1 MLENRFFVFLIIF
14 GGIVSGVIVGAFFAL
29 TRDLPQIRSL
39 ENFQPSAVT
48 RIYSNDQTL
57 IGELYVEKRDP
68 VPFEE
73 IPEYLKKAL
82 VCTEDRS
89 FYVHSGVDLKGIIR
103 AIVKD
108 IETRSFAQGAST
120 ITQQLVRT
128 LFLTKKKTLTRKL
141 KEAILTFQLE
151 RSYTKNEIL
160 TFYLNQVY
168 FGSGAYGIKSAAQIF
183 FGKPVNRLTISE
195 SALIAG
201 MPKSPSRYSPL
212 INKDLAV
219 KRRNIVLMQMKETGI
234 ITNAEYR
241 SARKE
246 PLNLNGQT
254 NPLAKA
260 PYFKDYLVSQLEK
273 TVGSTRLYRD
283 GLTIISTL
291 DYGLQIAAEKAVTKR
306 LPALEARMERNG
318 IEHPDPQCAVIV
330 IDVKSGEILAM
341 VGGKDYSRSSY
352 NRAVSAKRQPGS
364 AFKPLLYACA
374 VDKGFPQSMLLLDA
388 PVIFPGSG
396 KDNFWKPENFS
407 KTYSGEITMRKA
419 LALSKNI
426 PAVRLMEIL
435 GVSSVVGFAHN
446 LGIESYLSPYLS
458 LALGTSEVTLLELT
472 AAYSVFSNQG
482 KHIKPFGI
490 TEIQDRSGRI
500 IFREKPVK
508 KMAVARATAAIMAD
522 MLTGVIKEGT
532 GRKALLLRQPLAG
545 KTGTTNEYNDAL
557 FIGFSPSVAIG
568 VWVGQDK
575 KGTLG
580 KGETGARAALPIWID
595 IMKKAQ
601 ASIPGQ
607 YFDIPDGVI
616 KVPMDLV
623 TGRSLDR
630 DSPNAVEA
638 LFQKGIEPKRYS
650 LK

>member
-1 MLENRFFVFLIIF
+1 MTQNRVLLFVIIF
-14 GGIVSGVIVGAFFAL
+14 SSIVSGVIVGAFFAL

-39 ENFQPSAVT
+39 ENFKPSAIT
-48 RIYSNDQTL
+48 RIYSNDRSL
-57 IGELYVEKRDP
+57 IGELYVEKREL
-68 VPFEE
+68 VPFDE

-89 FYVHSGVDLKGIIR
+89 FYIHSGVDLKGIIR
-103 AIVKD
+103 AILKD
-108 IETRSFAQGAST
+108 IKTRSFAQGAST
-120 ITQQLVRT
+120 ITQQLIRT

-168 FGSGAYGIKSAAQIF
+168 FGSGAYGIKSAARIF

-212 INKDLAV
+212 VNKDLAIR
-219 KRRNIVLMQMKETGI
+219 RRNIVLMQMMKTGI
-234 ITNAEYR
+234 ITNTEYR
-241 SARKE
+241 AAKNE

-260 PYFKDYLVSQLEK
+260 PYFTDYLVSQLEK
-273 TVGSTRLYRD
+273 TIGSARLYRD
-283 GLTIISTL
+283 GLTIYSTL
-291 DYGLQIAAEKAVTKR
+291 DYDLQMAAEKAVTRR
-306 LPALEARMERNG
+306 LPELEARMERNG
-318 IEHPDPQCAVIV
+318 IKDPEPQCAVIV

-341 VGGKDYSRSSY
+341 VGGKDYSESSY

-374 VDKGFPQSMLLLDA
+374 VDKGFPQSMLLLDS
-388 PVIFPGSG
+388 PVVFPGSG
-396 KDNFWKPENFS
+396 KGNFWKPENFS

-426 PAVRLMEIL
+426 PAVRLMEML

-482 KHIKPFGI
+482 KYIKPFGI
-490 TEIQDRSGRI
+490 TEIHDRSGRI
-500 IFREKPVK
+500 FFQVKPVK
-508 KMAVARATAAIMAD
+508 KIAVSRATAAIMAD
-522 MLTGVIKEGT
+522 MLTGVIMEGT
-532 GRKALLLRQPLAG
+532 GRKALSLRQPLAG
-545 KTGTTNEYNDAL
+545 KTGTTNDYKDAL

-575 KGTLG
+575 KGILG

-601 ASIPGQ
+601 AIVPGQ
-607 YFDIPDGVI
+607 YFDIPDDVI
-616 KVPMDLV
+616 KVSMDQV
-623 TGRSLDR
+623 TGRAVAV
-630 DSPNAVEA
+630 DSPNAVEG
-638 LFQKGIEPKRYS
+638 LFKKGTEPGRYS